1 MLNRSKYRHGLKL
14 RADMW
19 HAAIENHGAIYK
31 ALVAGDEERAAR
43 AVASHADQMKSQL
56 RDIMKKLRSDS
67 FFQEEQ

>member
-1 MLNRSKYRHGLKL
+1 
-14 RADMW
+14 MW